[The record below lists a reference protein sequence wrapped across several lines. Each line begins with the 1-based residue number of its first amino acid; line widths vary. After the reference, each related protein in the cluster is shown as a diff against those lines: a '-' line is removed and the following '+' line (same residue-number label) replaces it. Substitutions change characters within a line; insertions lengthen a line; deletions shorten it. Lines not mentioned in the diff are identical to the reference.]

1 MYARRALRAIGE
13 ANDLAFGA
21 RTKQTARK
29 STAGLSDAELEF
41 ERVRDAHRSEAACA
55 RRIEEVISK
64 PRLLLGG
71 IPNPPESA
79 YANSCF
85 INAALQCLFAIPE
98 VTFEDTRLRDA
109 YDAIKRECSTGKP
122 ASLATA
128 IAFRTEA
135 LRAMQ
140 EKESLDPGS
149 VGVEALSSA
158 IREHLHYDLT
168 EFLSP
173 LLDLV
178 SGCTS
183 PSNAASPSA
192 VRAECPFEFAWVSR
206 VSRVTTGPS
215 GPVRSVSA
223 AKITPERILHCPA
236 QTAEGGPIGNVFAAV
251 RAKMS
256 PHHDGPGFT
265 VDTDGG
271 ISTRTDYESQTTSY
285 YVQSFPTILCISL
298 SRFKMVFGAAQ
309 RVKIEDKIKLW
320 PEIPLRTHRTDVAVY
335 DLIAIAAHEGE
346 SASAGHYTAYT
357 KRSRRDQSVH
367 VWAKYNDALA
377 TPLSERKALAAC
389 RTTAYVLFYRLR
401 EVSKEAPPKR
411 PLWPPVKLKP
421 KT

>member
-1 MYARRALRAIGE
+1 MR
-13 ANDLAFGA
+13 
-21 RTKQTARK
+21 
-29 STAGLSDAELEF
+29 
-41 ERVRDAHRSEAACA
+41 
-55 RRIEEVISK
+55 
-64 PRLLLGG
+64 
-71 IPNPPESA
+71 
-79 YANSCF
+79 
-85 INAALQCLFAIPE
+85 
-98 VTFEDTRLRDA
+98 
-109 YDAIKRECSTGKP
+109 
-122 ASLATA
+122 
-128 IAFRTEA
+128 
-135 LRAMQ
+135 

-149 VGVEALSSA
+149 VGVVDALSRA

-251 RAKMS
+251 NAKMS
-256 PHHDGPGFT
+256 PHHDGPGYT

-309 RVKIEDKIKLW
+309 RVKIEDEIEIS
-320 PEIPLRTHRTDVAVY
+320 PEIPLITHRRDVAVY

-357 KRSRRDQSVH
+357 RRSRRDQSVH

-401 EVSKEAPPKR
+401 ESSKEAPPR
-411 PLWPPVKLKP
+411 GPLAPR
-421 KT
+421 